1 MTMMTAP
8 YHTVITAHVTTDN
21 NYVLG
26 VWYAPPM
33 WGAFCCGKIYLS
45 IYNMSNKKE
54 NKLAQQCI
62 FCGKKP
68 ENKNKEHVIPQWL
81 SKLVGSYDH
90 VCNFGALTE
99 KQITFG
105 KLTFPACTACNTK
118 FGDLEAATKIIL
130 DKVLA
135 GNAITATE
143 INTLLDWF
151 DKIRVGMWLG
161 QLMLVDEK
169 RDIEPQ
175 FHIADRIGTKD
186 RMLIVERLHQP
197 EARIGFAGTN
207 TETFLTCPSA
217 FQLCIGDYVFT
228 NASEMG
234 LVSNSL
240 GFPQISKIRKGPK
253 ATCDITPGRNKTK
266 HPVVASLQASP
277 YRTLIYQ
284 PVFKCF
290 APTTRAKYYNVPY
303 VLSHSLDAGN
313 GVGGIFY
320 QRGDNT
326 VKYLGA
332 NEKINIVPRKS
343 PENVSLY
350 KLVEKVYD
358 LQHTVL
364 NLFDYADRTEYFK
377 TVADSLKHETEIYKD
392 LIHKVAQ
399 HQR

>member
-1 MTMMTAP
+1 M
-8 YHTVITAHVTTDN
+8 
-21 NYVLG
+21 
-26 VWYAPPM
+26 
-33 WGAFCCGKIYLS
+33 
-45 IYNMSNKKE
+45 
-54 NKLAQQCI
+54 AQQCI

-186 RMLIVERLHQP
+186 RMLIVGSRTVRPSISYSENERTDIVTPICAYHYITPVLYH
-197 EARIGFAGTN
+197 TN
-207 TETFLTCPSA
+207 TPS
-217 FQLCIGDYVFT
+217 
-228 NASEMG
+228 S
-234 LVSNSL
+234 
-240 GFPQISKIRKGPK
+240 
-253 ATCDITPGRNKTK
+253 
-266 HPVVASLQASP
+266 
-277 YRTLIYQ
+277 
-284 PVFKCF
+284 
-290 APTTRAKYYNVPY
+290 
-303 VLSHSLDAGN
+303 
-313 GVGGIFY
+313 
-320 QRGDNT
+320 
-326 VKYLGA
+326 
-332 NEKINIVPRKS
+332 
-343 PENVSLY
+343 
-350 KLVEKVYD
+350 
-358 LQHTVL
+358 
-364 NLFDYADRTEYFK
+364 
-377 TVADSLKHETEIYKD
+377 
-392 LIHKVAQ
+392 AQ
-399 HQR
+399 HYVTYYTAPPPPIPLGVDDVIGIVFSPKLC

>member
-1 MTMMTAP
+1 M
-8 YHTVITAHVTTDN
+8 
-21 NYVLG
+21 
-26 VWYAPPM
+26 
-33 WGAFCCGKIYLS
+33 
-45 IYNMSNKKE
+45 
-54 NKLAQQCI
+54 AQQCI

-253 ATCDITPGRNKTK
+253 ATCDITPGRNKTPRGCIVTGIAISHIDLSTSVQMLCANNAHK
-266 HPVVASLQASP
+266 ILQCAICLVAF
-277 YRTLIYQ
+277 I
-284 PVFKCF
+284 
-290 APTTRAKYYNVPY
+290 
-303 VLSHSLDAGN
+303 G
-313 GVGGIFY
+313 
-320 QRGDNT
+320 RG
-326 VKYLGA
+326 KRRWGHILPA
-332 NEKINIVPRKS
+332 R
-343 PENVSLY
+343 
-350 KLVEKVYD
+350 
-358 LQHTVL
+358 
-364 NLFDYADRTEYFK
+364 
-377 TVADSLKHETEIYKD
+377 
-392 LIHKVAQ
+392 
-399 HQR
+399 

>member
-1 MTMMTAP
+1 M
-8 YHTVITAHVTTDN
+8 
-21 NYVLG
+21 
-26 VWYAPPM
+26 
-33 WGAFCCGKIYLS
+33 S
-45 IYNMSNKKE
+45 IYNRWDKKE

-90 VCNFGALTE
+90 ICNFGLLTE
-99 KQITFG
+99 KHITFG

-118 FGDLEAATKIIL
+118 FGELEAAAKIVL
-130 DKVLA
+130 EKVMA

-151 DKIRVGMWLG
+151 DKVRVGLWLG

-186 RMLIVERLHQP
+186 RLLIVERLADP
-197 EARIGFAGTN
+197 VARLGFSGTN
-207 TETFLTCPSA
+207 TETFMTCPSA
-217 FQLCIGDYVFT
+217 FQLCIGDYLFT

-234 LVSNSL
+234 LVANRL
-240 GFPQISKIRKGPK
+240 GYPQISKIRKGVE
-253 ATCDITPGRNKTK
+253 TSCDITPGRGKPK

-284 PVFKCF
+284 PMFKCF
-290 APTTRAKYYNVPY
+290 APTTRTEYYNVPY
-303 VLSHSLDAGN
+303 VLSHSLDMEN
-313 GVGGIFY
+313 GVGGVFY

-326 VKYLGA
+326 VRYLGA
-332 NEKINIVPRKS
+332 NDKINIVPRKS

-350 KLVEKVYD
+350 QMTAKVYD
-358 LQHTVL
+358 LQRSVL
-364 NLFDYADRTEYFK
+364 NLVDYAGRTEYFK
-377 TVADSLKHETEIYKD
+377 SVADSLKNETEIYKK
-392 LIHKVAQ
+392 LMHKLTQ

>member
-1 MTMMTAP
+1 
-8 YHTVITAHVTTDN
+8 
-21 NYVLG
+21 
-26 VWYAPPM
+26 
-33 WGAFCCGKIYLS
+33 
-45 IYNMSNKKE
+45 MSNKE
-54 NKLAQQCI
+54 DNKLAQQCI

-217 FQLCIGDYVFT
+217 FQLCIGDYLFT

-234 LVSNSL
+234 LVANRL
-240 GFPQISKIRKGPK
+240 GYPQISKIRKG
-253 ATCDITPGRNKTK
+253 AETTCDITPGRNKTK

-284 PVFKCF
+284 PMFKCF
-290 APTTRAKYYNVPY
+290 APTTRTEYYNVPY
-303 VLSHSLDAGN
+303 VLSHSLDMEN
-313 GVGGIFY
+313 GVGGVFY

-326 VKYLGA
+326 VRYLGA

-350 KLVEKVYD
+350 QMTAKVYD

-364 NLFDYADRTEYFK
+364 NLFDYAGRTEYFK
-377 TVADSLKHETEIYKD
+377 SVADSLKNETERYKRLMHELD
-392 LIHKVAQ
+392 K

>member
-1 MTMMTAP
+1 M
-8 YHTVITAHVTTDN
+8 
-21 NYVLG
+21 
-26 VWYAPPM
+26 
-33 WGAFCCGKIYLS
+33 
-45 IYNMSNKKE
+45 
-54 NKLAQQCI
+54 AQQCI

-90 VCNFGALTE
+90 ICNFGVLTE

-118 FGDLEAATKIIL
+118 FGELEAAAKIVL
-130 DKVLA
+130 EKVMA

-151 DKIRVGMWLG
+151 DKVRVGLWLG

-186 RMLIVERLHQP
+186 RLLIVERLADP
-197 EARIGFAGTN
+197 VARLGFSGTN
-207 TETFLTCPSA
+207 TETFMTCPSA
-217 FQLCIGDYVFT
+217 FQLCIGDYLFT

-234 LVSNSL
+234 LVANRL
-240 GFPQISKIRKGPK
+240 GYPQISKIRKGVE
-253 ATCDITPGRNKTK
+253 TSCDITPGRGKPK

-284 PVFKCF
+284 PMFKCF
-290 APTTRAKYYNVPY
+290 APTTRTEYYNVPY
-303 VLSHSLDAGN
+303 VLSHSLDMEN
-313 GVGGIFY
+313 GVGGVFY

-326 VKYLGA
+326 VRYLGA
-332 NEKINIVPRKS
+332 NDKINIVPRRS

-350 KLVEKVYD
+350 QMTAKVYD
-358 LQHTVL
+358 LQRSVL
-364 NLFDYADRTEYFK
+364 NLFDYAGRTEYFK
-377 TVADSLKHETEIYKD
+377 SVADSLKNETERYKRLMQEMD
-392 LIHKVAQ
+392 K